1 MRSQSHGQPIYLQAV
16 RRGRGRV
23 SSVGDSETQNGPG
36 MTRPNAD
43 PRSAEREPWKENWP
57 PPSYWIKVGLALIGA
72 IVTLFLLG
80 ILQGILLVILAS
92 FVLAIGF
99 QPAISWFEARG
110 MRRGLGLALVLMAF
124 LIVFGGL
131 AALALPLILSQA
143 GEMVEQI
150 PALVERLQAGDGLV
164 ARLAGLI
171 DLEQITTE
179 STSDPTAALEVV
191 GNAAGFVFNFLTVL
205 LVTPYFAMSMPSIKV
220 WLVRL
225 LRPQHREDFVRV
237 LGESTDL
244 MANFIVGNL
253 IVSVVAGVVTWA
265 GLTIIGVPYALALA
279 AWVAITDLIPILG
292 ALLGAAGVAAVALV
306 ETPELVIWAM
316 LLLIVYQQIENYLVA
331 PRVMNRAV
339 DLSPASVIIALMVG
353 GALAGL
359 VGALLAL
366 PVAAMIKIVFQ
377 DYVVQGRVEKMRY
390 EAAENGGVAGQRR
403 RRGSRPL
410 P

>member
-1 MRSQSHGQPIYLQAV
+1 ML
-16 RRGRGRV
+16 
-23 SSVGDSETQNGPG
+23 
-36 MTRPNAD
+36 
-43 PRSAEREPWKENWP
+43 
-57 PPSYWIKVGLALIGA
+57 
-72 IVTLFLLG
+72 LFLLG

-110 MRRGLGLALVLMAF
+110 MRRGLGLALVLMVF

-205 LVTPYFAMSMPSIKV
+205 LVTPYFAMSMPGIKI

-253 IVSVVAGVVTWA
+253 IVSVVAGVVTWV
-265 GLTIIGVPYALALA
+265 GLAIIGVPYALALA

-366 PVAAMIKIVFQ
+366 PVAALIKIVFQ
-377 DYVVQGRVEKMRY
+377 DYVVQGRVEKMRN
-390 EAAENGGVAGQRR
+390 EAAENGGVARQRR

>member
-1 MRSQSHGQPIYLQAV
+1 MV
-16 RRGRGRV
+16 
-23 SSVGDSETQNGPG
+23 
-36 MTRPNAD
+36 
-43 PRSAEREPWKENWP
+43 
-57 PPSYWIKVGLALIGA
+57 
-72 IVTLFLLG
+72 LFLLG

-92 FVLAIGF
+92 FVLAVGF
-99 QPAISWFEARG
+99 QPAISWFEKRG
-110 MRRGLGLALVLMAF
+110 LKRGLGLALVLMAF
-124 LIVFGGL
+124 LVVFGGL

-143 GEMVEQI
+143 GEMLEQL
-150 PALVERLQAGDGLV
+150 PAFLERLQAGDGLV
-164 ARLAGLI
+164 ARIAGLI
-171 DLEQITTE
+171 DLDQITTDGA
-179 STSDPTAALEVV
+179 SDPTAALELV

-225 LRPQHREDFVRV
+225 LRPHHREDFLRL

-253 IVSVVAGVVTWA
+253 VVSVVAGVVTWA
-265 GLTIIGVPYALALA
+265 GLSLIGVPYALALA

-316 LLLIVYQQIENYLVA
+316 LLLIVYQQIENFIVA
-331 PRVMNRAV
+331 PRVMNKAV

-366 PVAAMIKIVFQ
+366 PIAALIKIIFR
-377 DYVVQGRVEKMRY
+377 DYVVQGRIEKLRD
-390 EAAENGGVAGQRR
+390 EAAENGALVRGSRR
-403 RRGSRPL
+403 RRSRPL

>member
-1 MRSQSHGQPIYLQAV
+1 
-16 RRGRGRV
+16 
-23 SSVGDSETQNGPG
+23 

-43 PRSAEREPWKENWP
+43 LGAEEREPWRENWP
-57 PPSYWIKVGLALIGA
+57 PPSYWIKVGIALIGA
-72 IVTLFLLG
+72 VVLLFLLG

-99 QPAISWFEARG
+99 QPAIAWFEARG
-110 MRRGLGLALVLMAF
+110 MRRGLGLALVLMGF
-124 LIVFGGL
+124 LVVFGGL
-131 AALALPLILSQA
+131 TALALPLILSQA
-143 GEMVEQI
+143 GAMLDQL
-150 PALVERLQAGDGLV
+150 PAFVERLQAGDGITARV
-164 ARLAGLI
+164 ANLI
-171 DLEQITTE
+171 DLDRITTE
-179 STSDPTAALEVV
+179 TTSDPVAALEIV

-205 LVTPYFAMSMPSIKV
+205 LVTPYFAMSMPSIKL

-225 LRPQHREDFVRV
+225 LRPHHREDFLRV

-253 IVSVVAGVVTWA
+253 IVSVVAGVVTWV
-265 GLTIIGVPYALALA
+265 GLTLIGVPYALALA

-316 LLLIVYQQIENYLVA
+316 LLLLVYQQFENFLIA
-331 PRVMNRAV
+331 PRVMNKAV

-366 PVAAMIKIVFQ
+366 PLAALIKIVFQ
-377 DYVVQGRVEKMRY
+377 DYLVQSRVEKIRN
-390 EAAENGGVAGQRR
+390 ETAENGPVIRRGR

>member
-1 MRSQSHGQPIYLQAV
+1 
-16 RRGRGRV
+16 
-23 SSVGDSETQNGPG
+23 

-43 PRSAEREPWKENWP
+43 LGAEEREPWRENWP
-57 PPSYWIKVGLALIGA
+57 PPSYWIKVGVALIGA
-72 IVTLFLLG
+72 VVLLFLLG

-99 QPAISWFEARG
+99 QPAIAWFEARG
-110 MRRGLGLALVLMAF
+110 MRRGLGLALVLMGF
-124 LIVFGGL
+124 LVVFGGL
-131 AALALPLILSQA
+131 TALALPLILSQA
-143 GEMVEQI
+143 GAMLDQL
-150 PALVERLQAGDGLV
+150 PAFVERLQAGDGIAARV
-164 ARLAGLI
+164 ANLI
-171 DLEQITTE
+171 DLDRITTE
-179 STSDPTAALEVV
+179 TTSDPVAALEIV

-205 LVTPYFAMSMPSIKV
+205 LVTPYFAMSMPSIKL

-225 LRPQHREDFVRV
+225 LRPHHREDFIRV

-253 IVSVVAGVVTWA
+253 IVSVVAGVVTWV
-265 GLTIIGVPYALALA
+265 GLTLIGVPYALALA

-316 LLLIVYQQIENYLVA
+316 LLLLVYQQFENFLIA
-331 PRVMNRAV
+331 PRVMNKAV

-366 PVAAMIKIVFQ
+366 PLAALIKIVFQ
-377 DYVVQGRVEKMRY
+377 DYLVQSRVEKIRN
-390 EAAENGGVAGQRR
+390 ETAENGPVIRRGR

>member
-1 MRSQSHGQPIYLQAV
+1 
-16 RRGRGRV
+16 
-23 SSVGDSETQNGPG
+23 
-36 MTRPNAD
+36 MTRPGTE
-43 PRSAEREPWKENWP
+43 PSAEVREPWRENWP
-57 PPSYWIKVGLALIGA
+57 PPSYWIKVGIALIGA
-72 IVTLFLLG
+72 VVLLGLLG

-99 QPAISWFEARG
+99 QPAIAWFEARG
-110 MRRGLGLALVLMAF
+110 MKRGLGLALVLMGF
-124 LIVFGGL
+124 LVVFGGL

-143 GEMVEQI
+143 GAMLDQL
-150 PALVERLQAGDGLV
+150 PAFVERLQAGNGIAARV
-164 ARLAGLI
+164 ASLI
-171 DLEQITTE
+171 DLDRITTE
-179 STSDPTAALEVV
+179 TTSDPVAALEIV

-205 LVTPYFAMSMPSIKV
+205 LVTPYFAMSMPSIKL

-225 LRPQHREDFVRV
+225 LRPHHREDFVRV

-253 IVSVVAGVVTWA
+253 IVSVVAGVVTWV
-265 GLTIIGVPYALALA
+265 GLTLIGVPYALALA

-316 LLLIVYQQIENYLVA
+316 LLLLVYQQFENFLIA
-331 PRVMNRAV
+331 PRVMNKAV

-366 PVAAMIKIVFQ
+366 PLAALIKIVSR
-377 DYVVQGRVEKMRY
+377 DYLVQTRVEKIRN
-390 EAAENGGVAGQRR
+390 ETAENGPVIRRGR

>member
-1 MRSQSHGQPIYLQAV
+1 
-16 RRGRGRV
+16 
-23 SSVGDSETQNGPG
+23 

-43 PRSAEREPWKENWP
+43 LGAEEREPWRDNWP
-57 PPSYWIKVGLALIGA
+57 PPSYWIRVGITLIGA
-72 IVTLFLLG
+72 VVLLFLLG

-110 MRRGLGLALVLMAF
+110 MRRGVGLALVLMGF
-124 LIVFGGL
+124 LVVFGGL
-131 AALALPLILSQA
+131 TALALPLILSQA
-143 GEMVEQI
+143 GAMLDQL
-150 PALVERLQAGDGLV
+150 PAFVERLQAGDGIV
-164 ARLAGLI
+164 ARIADLI
-171 DLEQITTE
+171 DLDRITTE
-179 STSDPTAALEVV
+179 TASDPVAALEIV

-205 LVTPYFAMSMPSIKV
+205 LVTPYFAMSMPSIKL

-225 LRPQHREDFVRV
+225 LRPHHREDFLRV

-253 IVSVVAGVVTWA
+253 IVSVVAGVVTWI
-265 GLTIIGVPYALALA
+265 GLSLIGVPYALALA

-316 LLLIVYQQIENYLVA
+316 LLLLVYQQFENFLIA
-331 PRVMNRAV
+331 PRVMNKAV

-366 PVAAMIKIVFQ
+366 PLAALIKIVFR
-377 DYVVQGRVEKMRY
+377 DYLVHSRVEKIRN
-390 EAAENGGVAGQRR
+390 ETVDNGPVVRRGR